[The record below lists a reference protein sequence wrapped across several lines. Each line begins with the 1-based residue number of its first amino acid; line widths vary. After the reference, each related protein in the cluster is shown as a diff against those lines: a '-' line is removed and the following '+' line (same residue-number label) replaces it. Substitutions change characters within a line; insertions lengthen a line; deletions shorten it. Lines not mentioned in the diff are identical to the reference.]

1 MIGMKMIDTGMIEGM
16 IGTEGTGTK
25 RSSST
30 NSTVRQGS
38 AMGWDE
44 TGIRDE
50 FWKTGMGP

>member
-25 RSSST
+25 MSSST

-38 AMGWDE
+38 VMGWDE

-50 FWKTGMGP
+50 LWKTGMGL